1 VDAAKEL
8 KGQSPPRY
16 FEVANKKDL
25 GGCPMTESPI
35 PVSAGKTSYALDEL
49 RAFMDERRAARGPV
63 TDFEAFEREAQRR
76 FAAAQAE
83 FVAEEL
89 ARLDL
94 DAPAV
99 DIDGVGHRRV
109 LRCPQAYMTAAG
121 PVIIE
126 RTLYSTRQDSE
137 RAVSAMELR
146 AGIVEGYFT
155 PLAAANAAWAVA
167 HLTPG
172 ESEALFARMGGMNPS
187 KSTLDRL
194 PKGLSERW
202 EGDRAGFEKQLRDGE
217 SIPKGTVVVAV
228 SLDGVLVPMKDGRR
242 EEKRAATRA
251 RGQVAKGPAGY
262 HEASC
267 GTLCFYDRAG
277 DLLATTRLGRMPEAG
292 KVTLKAALT
301 DELNA
306 ALAQRPDLRVVGIA
320 DGVKDNW
327 AFLST
332 LPGGRGDE
340 QIVDFWHAAQHLNDG
355 LEAVYGEG
363 SLRGQAEFQKHRHTL
378 RHDPEGVEKV
388 IRHLA
393 YLRDRHP
400 RKRKLV
406 AALKYFRRHRHRMRY
421 ARFARRNLP
430 IGSGLVEAACKTL
443 VTQRLKRSGMRWR
456 TDGGQAILTLRALE
470 QSGRFDRAWR
480 LLAGTYVHAVRL
492 PGNVIDLAS
501 RRSRR

>member
-1 VDAAKEL
+1 
-8 KGQSPPRY
+8 
-16 FEVANKKDL
+16 
-25 GGCPMTESPI
+25 MTESPI
-35 PVSAGKTSYALDEL
+35 PVSAGKTSHAFDEL
-49 RAFMDERRAARGPV
+49 RAFVDERRAARGPV

-89 ARLDL
+89 ARLDI

-99 DIDGVGHRRV
+99 EIDGVGHRRV
-109 LRCPQAYMTAAG
+109 LRCPQTYMTAAG
-121 PVIIE
+121 PVTVE
-126 RTLYSTRQDSE
+126 RTLYSTRQDDE
-137 RAVSAMELR
+137 RAVCAMELR
-146 AGIVEGYFT
+146 AGIVEDYFT
-155 PLAAANAAWAVA
+155 PLAALNAAWAVA

-187 KSTLDRL
+187 KSSLDRL
-194 PKGLSERW
+194 PKALSARW
-202 EGDRAGFEKQLRDGE
+202 EDDRVGFEKRLRDGE
-217 SIPKGTVVVAV
+217 KVPKDAVVVAV

-251 RGQVAKGPAGY
+251 RGQIAKGPAGY

-277 DLLATTRLGRMPEAG
+277 DLLATTRLGRMPESG
-292 KVTLKAALT
+292 KATLKAALT
-301 DELNA
+301 DELDA
-306 ALAQRPDLRVVGIA
+306 ALTQRPALRVVGIA

-340 QIVDFWHAAQHLNDG
+340 QIVDFWHAAQHLNEA
-355 LEAVYGEG
+355 LEAVYGEA
-363 SLRGQAEFQKHRHTL
+363 SLRCQAEFQKHRHTL
-378 RHDPEGVEKV
+378 RHDPDGIAKV

-393 YLRDRHP
+393 YLRDKHP

-406 AALKYFRRHRHRMRY
+406 AALGYFRRHRQRMRY
-421 ARFARRNLP
+421 ARFARRKLP
-430 IGSGLVEAACKTL
+430 IGSGLIEAACKTL

-480 LLAGTYVHAVRL
+480 MLAATYVHAIRL
-492 PGNVIDLAS
+492 PDNVIDLAS
-501 RRSRR
+501 RRPRH

>member
-1 VDAAKEL
+1 
-8 KGQSPPRY
+8 
-16 FEVANKKDL
+16 
-25 GGCPMTESPI
+25 MTESPI
-35 PVSAGKTSYALDEL
+35 PVSAGKAWHALDEL
-49 RAFMDERRAARGPV
+49 RAFVDERRRAGGPV
-63 TDFEAFEREAQRR
+63 ADFESFEREARRR
-76 FAAAQAE
+76 FAAAEAE

-89 ARLDL
+89 VRLDI

-99 DIDGVGHRRV
+99 EIDGVAHRRV
-109 LRCPQAYMTAAG
+109 LRCAQTYMTAAG
-121 PVIIE
+121 PVTVE
-126 RTLYSTRQDSE
+126 RTLYSTRQDDE
-137 RAVSAMELR
+137 RAVCAMELR

-172 ESEALFARMGGMNPS
+172 ESEALFARMGGMSPS

-194 PKGLSERW
+194 PKALSERW
-202 EGDRAGFEKQLRDGE
+202 EADRVGFEQRLRAE
-217 SIPKGTVVVAV
+217 EKVPKSAVVVAV
-228 SLDGVLVPMKDGRR
+228 SLDGVLVPMKDGQR

-267 GTLCFYDRAG
+267 ATLCFYDRAG
-277 DLLATTRLGRMPEAG
+277 ELLATTRLGRMPEPG
-292 KVTLKAALT
+292 KVTLKAGLT
-301 DELNA
+301 DELGS
-306 ALAQRPDLRVVGIA
+306 ALAQRPDLRVVGVA

-340 QIVDFWHAAQHLNDG
+340 QIVDFWHAAQHLNEG
-355 LEAVYGEG
+355 LEAVYGET

-378 RHDPEGVEKV
+378 RHDPDGVAKV

-393 YLRDRHP
+393 YLRDQHP
-400 RKRKLV
+400 RKRKLI

-421 ARFARRNLP
+421 ASFARRKLP

-470 QSGRFDRAWR
+470 QSDRFDRAWR
-480 LLAGTYVHAVRL
+480 LLAGTYVHSVRL
-492 PGNVIDLAS
+492 PDNVIDLAS
-501 RRSRR
+501 RRSR

>member
-1 VDAAKEL
+1 VTD
-8 KGQSPPRY
+8 
-16 FEVANKKDL
+16 
-25 GGCPMTESPI
+25 SPI
-35 PVSAGKTSYALDEL
+35 PVSAGKGRSALDEL
-49 RAFMDERRAARGPV
+49 RAFMNERRGARGPV
-63 TDFEAFEREAQRR
+63 TDFEAFEREAQGR

-89 ARLDL
+89 ARLDV
-94 DAPAV
+94 DVPAV
-99 DIDGVGHRRV
+99 EIDGVGHRRV
-109 LRCPQAYMTAAG
+109 LRSPQTYMTAAG
-121 PVIIE
+121 PVTVE
-126 RTLYSTRQDSE
+126 RTLYSTRQDGE
-137 RAVSAMELR
+137 RAVAAMELR

-155 PLAAANAAWAVA
+155 PLAAVNAAWAVA

-187 KSTLDRL
+187 KSSLDRL
-194 PKGLSERW
+194 PKALSTRW
-202 EGDRAGFEKQLRDGE
+202 EDDRVGFERRLRDGE
-217 SIPKGTVVVAV
+217 TVPKNAVVVAV

-251 RGQVAKGPAGY
+251 RGQIAKGPAGY

-292 KVTLKAALT
+292 KATLKGALT
-301 DELNA
+301 DELDA
-306 ALAQRPDLRVVGIA
+306 ALAKRPDLRVVGIA

-340 QIVDFWHAAQHLNDG
+340 QIVDFWHAAQHLNEAI
-355 LEAVYGEG
+355 EAVYGDA

-378 RHDPEGVEKV
+378 RHDPDGVAKV
-388 IRHLA
+388 IRHLV
-393 YLRDRHP
+393 YLRDKHP
-400 RKRKLV
+400 RKRKLI
-406 AALKYFRRHRHRMRY
+406 AALGYFRRHRQRMRY
-421 ARFARRNLP
+421 ASFARRKLP

-480 LLAGTYVHAVRL
+480 LLAATYVQPVTL
-492 PGNVIDLAS
+492 PDNVIDLAS
-501 RRSRR
+501 RRSRN

>member
-1 VDAAKEL
+1 
-8 KGQSPPRY
+8 
-16 FEVANKKDL
+16 
-25 GGCPMTESPI
+25 MTDSPI
-35 PVSAGKTSYALDEL
+35 PVSAGKGRSALDEL
-49 RAFMDERRAARGPV
+49 RAFMNERRGARGPV
-63 TDFEAFEREAQRR
+63 TDFEAFEREAQGR

-89 ARLDL
+89 ARMDI
-94 DAPAV
+94 DAAAV
-99 DIDGVGHRRV
+99 EIDGVAHRRV
-109 LRCPQAYMTAAG
+109 LRCPQTYMTAAG
-121 PVIIE
+121 PVTVE
-126 RTLYSTRQDSE
+126 RTLYSTRHDGE
-137 RAVSAMELR
+137 RAIAAMELR

-155 PLAAANAAWAVA
+155 PLAAVNAAWAVA
-167 HLTPG
+167 HLTPA

-187 KSTLDRL
+187 KSSLDRL
-194 PKGLSERW
+194 PKALSTRW
-202 EGDRAGFEKQLRDGE
+202 EGDRVGFERRLRDGE
-217 SIPKGTVVVAV
+217 TVPKNAVVVAV

-251 RGQVAKGPAGY
+251 RGQIAKGPAGY

-267 GTLCFYDRAG
+267 GTLCYYDRAG

-292 KVTLKAALT
+292 KATLKGALT
-301 DELNA
+301 DELDA
-306 ALAQRPDLRVVGIA
+306 ALAKRPDLRVVGIA

-340 QIVDFWHAAQHLNDG
+340 QIVDFWHAAQHLNEAI
-355 LEAVYGEG
+355 EAVYGEA

-378 RHDPEGVEKV
+378 RHDPDGIVKV
-388 IRHLA
+388 IRHLL
-393 YLRDRHP
+393 YLRDKHP
-400 RKRKLV
+400 RKRKLI
-406 AALKYFRRHRHRMRY
+406 AALGYFRRHRQRMRY
-421 ARFARRNLP
+421 ASFARRKLP

-480 LLAGTYVHAVRL
+480 LLAATYVQPVTL
-492 PGNVIDLAS
+492 PDNVIDLAS
-501 RRSRR
+501 RRSRN

>member
-1 VDAAKEL
+1 
-8 KGQSPPRY
+8 
-16 FEVANKKDL
+16 
-25 GGCPMTESPI
+25 MTESPI
-35 PVSAGKTSYALDEL
+35 PVSAGKSSRALDEL
-49 RAFMDERRAARGPV
+49 QAFVDERCCARYPV
-63 TDFEAFEREAQRR
+63 TDFESFEREARRR
-76 FAAAQAE
+76 FAAAEAE
-83 FVAEEL
+83 FVAQEL
-89 ARLDL
+89 ARLDV
-94 DAPAV
+94 DAAAV
-99 DIDGVGHRRV
+99 EIDGVAHRRV
-109 LRCPQAYMTAAG
+109 LRSSQTYMTAAG
-121 PVIIE
+121 PVAVE
-126 RTLYSTRQDSE
+126 RTLYSTRQDDE
-137 RAVSAMELR
+137 RAACAMELR

-187 KSTLDRL
+187 KSSLDRL
-194 PKGLSERW
+194 PKALSERW
-202 EGDRAGFEKQLRDGE
+202 EGDRVGFEQRLRVE
-217 SIPKGTVVVAV
+217 EKVPKSAVVVAV

-251 RGQVAKGPAGY
+251 RGRVAKGPAGY

-267 GTLCFYDRAG
+267 ATLCFYDRAG
-277 DLLATTRLGRMPEAG
+277 DLLGTTRLGRMPEPG
-292 KVTLKAALT
+292 KATLKAALT
-301 DELNA
+301 DELGA

-340 QIVDFWHAAQHLNDG
+340 QIVDFWHAAQHLNEG
-355 LEAVYGEG
+355 IEAVYGEA
-363 SLRGQAEFQKHRHTL
+363 SLRGQAEFQKHRHAL
-378 RHDPEGVEKV
+378 RHDPAGVEKV

-393 YLRDRHP
+393 YLRRKHP

-421 ARFARRNLP
+421 ASFARRKLP

-456 TDGGQAILTLRALE
+456 TDGGQAILTLRAIE

-480 LLAGTYVHAVRL
+480 LLAGTYVHDVRL
-492 PGNVIDLAS
+492 PDNVIDLAS